1 MKLLISLSALLIA
14 YFTYGFYLSQ
24 TEMALVPS
32 NLNRTTQTDFYDY
45 RGVLNIHTNQSIGSS
60 SPQLVI
66 EAAKNA
72 GLDFIM
78 LTDLNVFQRNEMME
92 SYHGN
97 TLVLVGSKYSYLDSR
112 IIHYSP
118 VNKSLGSNL
127 GEAQVKIA
135 DLLSQSTGSN
145 PDDLLIL
152 AHPYKAGFSWSG
164 EIPSGLDGFEILN
177 EKSLSNRSWELAK
190 ASTIWSLLTY
200 PFHPKLAFVRLFNEP
215 TEELELFDRLGQN
228 RPIRVFAGAEASAR
242 AVPLTNYLIKFPSYQ
257 RSFEFLTT
265 HVLLTSELT
274 GNAVGD
280 RTKIFQALKKG
291 QSYLCFEPLGDP
303 KGFIAVL
310 QAKGRQHLPGSE
322 VSLSP
327 GLTMK
332 VSLPAKPKA
341 FFEIIVYK
349 NGTRFSTSNEET
361 ISVPITEPGHYRVQV
376 RVSPYLPLPDAK
388 RWMTWIYTNGFSVI
402 P

>member
-1 MKLLISLSALLIA
+1 MKLLMSLSALLIA

-24 TEMALVPS
+24 TEVSLVPTS
-32 NLNRTTQTDFYDY
+32 LSRAPQTDFYDY
-45 RGVLNIHTNQSIGSS
+45 RGVLNIHTDLSIGSS
-60 SPQLVI
+60 SQQSVI
-66 EAAKNA
+66 ESAKNV

-78 LTDLNVFQRNEMME
+78 LTDLNVFQRSEVTE

-97 TLVLVGSKYSYLDSR
+97 TLVLVGGKYSYLDSR
-112 IIHYSP
+112 VIHYSP
-118 VNKSLGSNL
+118 VNKSLGGNL

-145 PDDLLIL
+145 QEDLLIL

-164 EIPSGLDGFEILN
+164 EIPAGLDGFEILN
-177 EKSLSNRSWELAK
+177 EKSLSNRSWEISK

-200 PFHPKLAFVRLFNEP
+200 PFNPKLAFVRLFNEP
-215 TEELELFDRLGQN
+215 TEELELFDRLGRN
-228 RPIRVFAGAEASAR
+228 RVIRAFAGAEASAR

-274 GNAVGD
+274 GNAAGD
-280 RTKIFQALKKG
+280 RAKVFQALKKG

-303 KGFIAVL
+303 KGFVAVL
-310 QAKGRQHLPGSE
+310 QSKGRRDLPGAQVKLSPGMTMEVALPARPRAFFEIVVYRDGVRFGGSNE
-322 VSLSP
+322 VSLS
-327 GLTMK
+327 L
-332 VSLPAKPKA
+332 
-341 FFEIIVYK
+341 
-349 NGTRFSTSNEET
+349 
-361 ISVPITEPGHYRVQV
+361 PITQPGHYRVQV

-388 RWMTWIYTNGFSVI
+388 RWMTWIYTNGFYVT